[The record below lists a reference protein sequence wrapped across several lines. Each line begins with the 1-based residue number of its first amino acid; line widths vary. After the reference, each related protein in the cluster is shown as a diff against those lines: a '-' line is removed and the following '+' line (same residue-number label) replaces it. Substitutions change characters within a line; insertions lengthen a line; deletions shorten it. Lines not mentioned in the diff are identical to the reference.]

1 MKEWEKELREELRPG
16 LVARTEDGR
25 EILVELDFDRRA
37 GALGLQWKDAESQQW
52 HLSIPH
58 AMLMAVME
66 AMAKRLY
73 PADRRKRRKNGTG

>member
-37 GALGLQWKDAESQQW
+37 GALGLQWK
-52 HLSIPH
+52 
-58 AMLMAVME
+58 